1 MITCMFENNLP
12 SFSMLVVDKQ
22 PLANNSIVRGGVS
35 RTFADCSLRVA
46 IRRYIHPSR
55 RQVVFTEER

>member
-46 IRRYIHPSR
+46 KKIHTP
-55 RQVVFTEER
+55 

>member
-35 RTFADCSLRVA
+35 RKFADCSLRVA
-46 IRRYIHPSR
+46 KKIHTP
-55 RQVVFTEER
+55 